1 MRSPRHS
8 CTDSARLWNGD
19 RPQTR
24 MGTRS
29 EHRPV
34 TPGVAGSSPV
44 HSARTQGRRT
54 RVRLFHVRPAW
65 ARSWRCKSS
74 RKLTTA
80 NEAKC
85 NCVRATERGKEARSE
100 TASRGTRTGYKA
112 MPSRASGH
120 DSAKPSW
127 SRLRRRKSGGCAGKD
142 RALTWGDLALR
153 LKGRRGDAE
162 REVSKGRSVR

>member
-1 MRSPRHS
+1 MKYARRMSYEPGGRGFKSCRARQIQFNGLGHRH
-8 CTDSARLWNGD
+8 L
-19 RPQTR
+19 TR
-24 MGTRS
+24 
-29 EHRPV
+29 
-34 TPGVAGSSPV
+34 
-44 HSARTQGRRT
+44 
-54 RVRLFHVRPAW
+54 FHVRPAW

-100 TASRGTRTGYKA
+100 TANRWTRTGYKA

-120 DSAKPSW
+120 DSAKLSW

-142 RALTWGDLALR
+142 RALTWGDLVLR
-153 LKGRRGDAE
+153 LKGRRGDAG
-162 REVSKGRSVR
+162 REVSKGRSSRRDGAKGRTRRRVNVRAR